1 MKSNRIVARR
11 AQDYKNVWSY
21 FFDREDVVVCVRG
34 AEEGE
39 EMCNEV
45 CYGFCLQRIMAGQA
59 EGL

>member
-1 MKSNRIVARR
+1 
-11 AQDYKNVWSY
+11 
-21 FFDREDVVVCVRG
+21 VVCVRG

>member
-1 MKSNRIVARR
+1 MEEFAFL
-11 AQDYKNVWSY
+11 ADGD
-21 FFDREDVVVCVRG
+21 FVVRGRG
-34 AEEGE
+34 AEEGV